1 MPGLVPGIHDLKRHQ
16 LERRGWPGHLARRR
30 TSRFCL
36 GHDELHLRK
45 TTMPGHHKKSSAPG
59 GSQRQLR
66 VGETVRH
73 AIADILS
80 QGSVHDPDLEG
91 HIITVPEVR
100 MSPDLKLA
108 TVYVMPLGGRE
119 IDKVI
124 AALDRNKKFLRGEV
138 AHRVNLKFAPDL
150 RFRTDERFDEA
161 ERIEKLLRTP
171 AVQRDLAPDSPDSEE

>member
-1 MPGLVPGIHDLKRHQ
+1 MAGHVPVIHALPDETRKTWMPAIS
-16 LERRGWPGHLARRR
+16 A
-30 TSRFCL
+30 
-36 GHDELHLRK
+36 GHDDFEK
-45 TTMPGHHKKSSAPG
+45 TIMPAHHKKSSAPG

-80 QGSVHDPDLEG
+80 QGTVHDPELAG

-108 TVYVMPLGGRE
+108 TVYVMPLGGRDT
-119 IDKVI
+119 DKVI
-124 AALDRNKKFLRGEV
+124 AALERNKKFLRGEV
-138 AHRVNLKFAPDL
+138 ARRVNLKFAPDI
-150 RFRTDERFDEA
+150 RFRADDRFDEA

-171 AVQRDLAPDSPDSEE
+171 AVQRDLAPDSQDSEE

>member
-1 MPGLVPGIHDLKRHQ
+1 MPATLGAKTRFALLRRHHDLFSTR
-16 LERRGWPGHLARRR
+16 
-30 TSRFCL
+30 
-36 GHDELHLRK
+36 
-45 TTMPGHHKKSSAPG
+45 TTMPSHRKRDSSPG

-80 QGSVHDPDLEG
+80 QGSVHDPNLEG

-108 TVYVMPLGGRE
+108 TVYVMPLGGRDTE
-119 IDKVI
+119 VVL
-124 AALDRNKKFLRGEV
+124 AALEHNKKFLRGEV
-138 AHRVNLKFAPDL
+138 ARRVNLKFAPEI
-150 RFRTDERFDEA
+150 RFRVDERFDEA

-171 AVQRDLAPDSPDSEE
+171 AVQRDLEQDSDET